1 MRMSTTERV
10 HTAAAPTPAWRSPW
24 VIGWV
29 ALVVLV
35 LGVNLT
41 MVYLAIVTNPGL
53 VNEDFYDRGQHYE
66 RTMASKLARDPGWT
80 MRLDLPE
87 SIRVNQ
93 PSRIR
98 VTLMDKAGQPVSPGQ
113 VRFFAYRPSD
123 KGRDFSALMEEEA
136 PGRFGLQVSFPLVGL
151 WDGLVAVTEGDEEF
165 TLGERISVAGP

>member
-1 MRMSTTERV
+1 MKMTTLERLTPV
-10 HTAAAPTPAWRSPW
+10 TAPTPAWRSPW

-66 RTMASKLARDPGWT
+66 RTMASKLANDPGWT

-87 SIRVNQ
+87 SIRVNE

-98 VTLMDKAGQPVSPGQ
+98 VLLTDKAGEPVSPDR
-113 VRFFAYRPSD
+113 VSFFAYRPSD
-123 KGRDFSALMEEEA
+123 KGQDFSAVMEEEA
-136 PGRFGLQVSFPLVGL
+136 PGRYGLQLSFPLVGF
-151 WDGLVAVTEGDEEF
+151 WDGLVAVTQGGEEF